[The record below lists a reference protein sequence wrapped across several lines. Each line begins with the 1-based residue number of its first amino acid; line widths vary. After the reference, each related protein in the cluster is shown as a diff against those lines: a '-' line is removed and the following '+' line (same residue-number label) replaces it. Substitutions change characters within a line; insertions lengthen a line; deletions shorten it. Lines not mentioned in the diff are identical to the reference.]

1 MTTKAEA
8 TRRLVVDHTKQE
20 MTRQGISRL
29 TMDVIAQGL
38 GMSKRTLYQ
47 LFPGKV
53 CLVKICLA
61 DIAAEWRRLLLS
73 REVAGQSCVHTL
85 FGIVGGYVDLMHY
98 LGRTLLIDLAEEGDY
113 RSFGKREEAFWLQQF
128 VDALNRCRAC
138 GYLLLDIDPDRF
150 ANDLLVLL
158 YENSLRSAPFTT
170 QRLFC
175 QALLRGIF
183 KTDIIPLIDEYVEEH
198 EFAPV

>member
-1 MTTKAEA
+1 MMKTETI
-8 TRRLVVDHTKQE
+8 RRLIVDHTKRE

-29 TMDVIAQGL
+29 TMDFIAQGL

-61 DIAAEWRRLLLS
+61 DIAGEWRKILLT
-73 REVAGQSCVHTL
+73 REVTGQSCVHTL
-85 FGIVGGYVDLMHY
+85 FGIAGGYVELLHY
-98 LGRTLLIDLAEEGDY
+98 LGRPLLIDLAQESDY

-128 VDALNRCRAC
+128 VDALNCCRAC
-138 GYLLLDIDPDRF
+138 GFLLSDIDPDCF

-158 YENSLRSAPFTT
+158 YENSLRGAPYTT

-183 KTDIIPLIDEYVEEH
+183 QTDTIPLIDEYVEEH
-198 EFAPV
+198 EFSHV

>member
-85 FGIVGGYVDLMHY
+85 FGIVGGYVDLMRY
-98 LGRTLLIDLAEEGDY
+98 LGRSLLNDLAQEGDY

-138 GYLLLDIDPDRF
+138 GYLLPDIDPDRF

-158 YENSLRSAPFTT
+158 YENSLRGAPDAT

-183 KTDIIPLIDEYVEEH
+183 KTDTIPLIDEYVEEH